1 MQNLT
6 NLEIWLFVFLTVA
19 AILIFIQ
26 KLTIN
31 DLTEE
36 LLASDDKTEN
46 LQAASEALTKSNYL
60 MSLSGNLN
68 MQGQIHE
75 NRKVLATIENDRANE
90 L

>member
-75 NRKVLATIENDRANE
+75 NRKVLATIENDRENE